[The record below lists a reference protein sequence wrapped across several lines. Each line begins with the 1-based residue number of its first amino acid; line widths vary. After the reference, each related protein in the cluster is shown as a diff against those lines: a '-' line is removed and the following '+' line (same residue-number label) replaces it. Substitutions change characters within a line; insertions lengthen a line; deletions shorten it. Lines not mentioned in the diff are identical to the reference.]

1 MLPTFGI
8 RDSEFERC
16 CAVSLCLANPPSR
29 IPHPGRAC
37 RGHGF
42 TLIEVLVAVA
52 IIAIVAL
59 VVGIGLSGLGGDRE
73 LEREATRLK
82 NHIDYACEN
91 AVLDGRSMGLVQT
104 AEGYR
109 FVQRMAGQW
118 QPVKDQPALAAHRL
132 PANMQLRLK
141 REDHPLPRANEDT
154 SSTRP
159 QLACLASGE
168 MTPFTAEMEA
178 AGADQRFEIVG
189 HIDTHTEM
197 RHVPRAL

>member
-1 MLPTFGI
+1 MTPQ
-8 RDSEFERC
+8 R
-16 CAVSLCLANPPSR
+16 LA
-29 IPHPGRAC
+29 
-37 RGHGF
+37 GF

-59 VVGIGLSGLGGDRE
+59 VVGIGLSGLGGNRE

-82 NHIDYACEN
+82 KHIDYACEI

-104 AEGYR
+104 GEGYR
-109 FVQRMAGQW
+109 FVQRIAGQW

-132 PANMQLRLK
+132 PATMRLHLK
-141 REDHPLPRANEDT
+141 RENRQVPRTPPDSDAG
-154 SSTRP
+154 RP

-168 MTPFTAEMEA
+168 MTPFTAELEA

-189 HIDTHTEM
+189 HIDTQTEM
-197 RHVPRAL
+197 GHVPRTP